1 MDPQVTDT
9 ASQIDVNQIIK
20 VLSILL
26 KLASGSPFAIATAL
40 LSITAAFIFYMW
52 KRNGRNK
59 DAYRQSQETKEKEQ
73 AGGKVENTIVEHA
86 AEQAEQSIEDIR
98 KANPDT
104 DKTERPT
111 D

>member
-1 MDPQVTDT
+1 MDSQVANTT
-9 ASQIDVNQIIK
+9 SSIDINQIIK

-26 KLASGSPFAIATAL
+26 KLASGSPLAIATAL
-40 LSITAAFIFYMW
+40 LSIAFAFAFYMW

-73 AGGKVENTIVEHA
+73 AGGKVENSIVEHA

-104 DKTERPT
+104 DKKERPT

>member
-1 MDPQVTDT
+1 MDPQIADT
-9 ASQIDVNQIIK
+9 ASNIDLNQIIK
-20 VLSILL
+20 VISLVM

-40 LSITAAFIFYMW
+40 LSIAFAFAVYMW

-98 KANPDT
+98 KQNPDT
-104 DKTERPT
+104 DKKERPT